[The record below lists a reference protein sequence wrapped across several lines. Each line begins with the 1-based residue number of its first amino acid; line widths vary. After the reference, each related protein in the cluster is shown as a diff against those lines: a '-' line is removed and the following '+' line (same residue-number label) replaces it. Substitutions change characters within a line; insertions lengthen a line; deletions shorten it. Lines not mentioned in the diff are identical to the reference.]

1 MIQEDIFSYTVKKI
15 SSSQEVQD
23 LLADESF
30 ADHRFSAA
38 QSGLLQCQ
46 KLALKGRTVFLDL
59 DDLSKIVEHEP
70 SDLVVGVEPGI
81 KLTNLNEK
89 LAHHEQIFPVSAGRQ
104 MRLIDLLTLGDGGAL
119 ETAYGALRSNVL
131 GLHFVDQSGI
141 LIKSGGRVVK
151 NVTGY
156 DVTKLFVGSPWFGI
170 PVLVYLRLFA
180 RQPDKMAYRAR
191 GLSLESA
198 LRFSQKL
205 LSTDL
210 SPSILEIVE
219 EETRNKFTLFVSVE
233 GALQAVPLLA
243 QSIERLGTSSGLA
256 LSPYFDEE
264 SAALRDYIGMDRM
277 ETTLFADSTLALTKA
292 FSGRRPGRLRLRPA
306 LNKVIV
312 ERKEGEDSTLFVEGT
327 VAEFKSAL
335 SKVKLS
341 SFESGQAVLK
351 MGAATIGGINSLSGL
366 ESNVLKSLDANGRF
380 CPFVCQ
386 DLDAG
391 ATA

>member
-1 MIQEDIFSYTVKKI
+1 M
-15 SSSQEVQD
+15 QD
-23 LLADESF
+23 LLADKSF
-30 ADHRFSAA
+30 AAHRFSAA
-38 QSGLLQCQ
+38 QPGLMQCE
-46 KLALKGRTVFLDL
+46 KLALKGPTIFLQL
-59 DDLSKIVEHEP
+59 DELSKIVEHEP

-81 KLTNLNEK
+81 KLAHLNEK
-89 LAHHEQIFPVSAGRQ
+89 LAHHEQIFPVSAGGQ

-131 GLHFVDQSGI
+131 GLHFVDHAGT

-156 DVTKLFVGSPWFGI
+156 DVTRLLVGSPWFGM

-233 GALQAVPLLA
+233 GALQAVPLLS
-243 QSIERLGTSSGLA
+243 QSIERLGTSSGLS

-264 SAALRDYIGMDRM
+264 SAALRDYIGIDRM
-277 ETTLFADSTLALTKA
+277 ETTLFADSTLSLVKA
-292 FSGRRPGRLRLRPA
+292 FSERRPGRLRLRPA
-306 LNKVIV
+306 LNKIIV
-312 ERKEGEDSTLFVEGT
+312 ERKEGEEATHFVEGS
-327 VAEFKSAL
+327 VAEFKSAM
-335 SKVKLS
+335 SMVRRS

-351 MGAATIGGINSLSGL
+351 IGAATMGGINSLSKL
-366 ESNVLKSLDANGRF
+366 ESDVLKSLDANGRF
-380 CPFVCQ
+380 SPFICPA
-386 DLDAG
+386 LSAG
-391 ATA
+391 AQA

>member
-1 MIQEDIFSYTVKKI
+1 MI
-15 SSSQEVQD
+15 SSSREVQD
-23 LLADESF
+23 LLADKSL
-30 ADHRFSAA
+30 ADHRISAA
-38 QSGLLQCQ
+38 QPGILQCK
-46 KLALKGRTVFLDL
+46 KLALKGRTIFLDL
-59 DDLSKIVEHEP
+59 NDLNKIVEHEP

-81 KLTNLNEK
+81 ELAHLNEK
-89 LAHHEQIFPVSAGRQ
+89 LSHHEQIFPVSAGGQ

-131 GLHFVDQSGI
+131 GLHFVDQSGT

-156 DVTKLFVGSPWFGI
+156 DVTKLFVGSPWFGM

-198 LRFSQKL
+198 LKFSQKL
-205 LSTDL
+205 LSTDF
-210 SPSILEIVE
+210 SPSVLEIVE

-256 LSPYFDEE
+256 LSPYFDDE
-264 SAALRDYIGMDRM
+264 SAALRDYIAIDRM
-277 ETTLFADSTLALTKA
+277 ETTLFADSSLSLVKA
-292 FSGRRPGRLRLRPA
+292 FSQSRPGRLRLRPA

-312 ERKEGEDSTLFVEGT
+312 ERKVGEDTTEFVEGA

-335 SKVKLS
+335 CKVQLS
-341 SFESGQAVLK
+341 TFESGQVILK
-351 MGAATIGGINSLSGL
+351 MSAATIGGINDMSRL
-366 ESNVLKSLDANGRF
+366 ESDLLKSLDADGRF
-380 CPFVCQ
+380 SPFVCQ
-386 DLDAG
+386 DLRAG
-391 ATA
+391 TPA

>member
-15 SSSQEVQD
+15 SSCREVQD
-23 LLADESF
+23 LLADKSF
-30 ADHRFSAA
+30 AAHRFSAA
-38 QSGLLQCQ
+38 QPGLMQCE
-46 KLALKGRTVFLDL
+46 KLALKGPTIFLQL
-59 DDLSKIVEHEP
+59 DELSKIVEHEP

-81 KLTNLNEK
+81 KLAHLNEK
-89 LAHHEQIFPVSAGRQ
+89 LAHYEQIFPVSAGGQ

-131 GLHFVDQSGI
+131 GLHFVDHAGI

-156 DVTKLFVGSPWFGI
+156 DVTKLFVGSPWFGM

-205 LSTDL
+205 LSTDI

-219 EETRNKFTLFVSVE
+219 EETKNKFTLFVSVE

-243 QSIERLGTSSGLA
+243 QSIDRLGTGSGLA

-264 SAALRDYIGMDRM
+264 SAALRDYIAMDRM
-277 ETTLFADSTLALTKA
+277 ETTLFADSALALTKA
-292 FSGRRPGRLRLRPA
+292 FSESRPGRLRLRPA

-312 ERKEGEDSTLFVEGT
+312 ERKEGEDLTHFVEST

-335 SKVKLS
+335 GKVQRS
-341 SFESGQAVLK
+341 SFESGQVILK
-351 MGAATIGGINSLSGL
+351 LGAATIGGINSMSRL
-366 ESNVLKSLDANGRF
+366 ESDVLKSLDPDGRF

-386 DLDAG
+386 GLSAG
-391 ATA
+391 DSP